1 MSSPPGS
8 SAPQRDVDSVA
19 PALADALPALHRA
32 LDRLVARDYAL
43 PKPPEGHLNLLRHV
57 AEHEGAT
64 VREAADALLMKPN
77 NVSALVSQL
86 TEQGLL
92 ERRQDSADK
101 RVVRLHPT
109 AVARRRLG
117 EVRALQVSHL
127 TEALLSLTEGEMDA
141 LGSALG
147 ALQSLTRGLRSA
159 AH

>member
-1 MSSPPGS
+1 MSGS

-19 PALADALPALHRA
+19 SALADALPALYRA
-32 LDRLVARDYAL
+32 LDRRVARDFPH

-64 VREAADALLMKPN
+64 VREAAEALLMKPN

-92 ERRQDSADK
+92 ERGQDSTDK
-101 RVVRLHPT
+101 RVVRLRLTP
-109 AVARRRLG
+109 VARRRLA
-117 EVRALQVSHL
+117 EVRALQAGHL
-127 TEALLSLTEGEMDA
+127 GGALRALTEGELDA

-147 ALQSLTRGLRSA
+147 ALESLTHGLRAA

>member
-1 MSSPPGS
+1 MSGS

-19 PALADALPALHRA
+19 SALADALPALYRA
-32 LDRLVARDYAL
+32 LDRRVARDFPH
-43 PKPPEGHLNLLRHV
+43 PKPPEGHLNLLRYV

-92 ERRQDSADK
+92 ERGQDSTDK
-101 RVVRLHPT
+101 RVVRLHLMP
-109 AVARRRLG
+109 VARRRLA
-117 EVRALQVSHL
+117 EVHALQVGHL
-127 TEALLSLTEGEMDA
+127 TQALLALTEGEMDA

-147 ALQSLTRGLRSA
+147 ALQSLTHRLRPA

>member
-1 MSSPPGS
+1 
-8 SAPQRDVDSVA
+8 
-19 PALADALPALHRA
+19 
-32 LDRLVARDYAL
+32 
-43 PKPPEGHLNLLRHV
+43 
-57 AEHEGAT
+57 
-64 VREAADALLMKPN
+64 
-77 NVSALVSQL
+77 
-86 TEQGLL
+86 
-92 ERRQDSADK
+92 ERRQDSTDK

-147 ALQSLTRGLRSA
+147 ALHSLTRGLRSA

>member
-1 MSSPPGS
+1 MSGS
-8 SAPQRDVDSVA
+8 SAPQRDVAGVA
-19 PALADALPALHRA
+19 SALADALPALYRA
-32 LDRLVARDYAL
+32 LDRRVARDFPH

-64 VREAADALLMKPN
+64 VREAAEALLMKPN

-92 ERRQDSADK
+92 ERGQDSADK
-101 RVVRLHPT
+101 RVVRLRLTP
-109 AVARRRLG
+109 VARRRVA
-117 EVRALQVSHL
+117 EAHALQVGHL
-127 TEALLSLTEGEMDA
+127 TGALRALTDGELGA

-147 ALQSLTRGLRSA
+147 ALVSLTHGLRSA

>member
-1 MSSPPGS
+1 MSGS
-8 SAPQRDVDSVA
+8 SAPQRDIAGVA
-19 PALADALPALHRA
+19 SALADALPALYRA
-32 LDRLVARDYAL
+32 LDRRVARDFPH

-64 VREAADALLMKPN
+64 VREAAEALLMKPN

-92 ERRQDSADK
+92 ERRQDSTDK
-101 RVVRLHPT
+101 RIVRLRLTP
-109 AVARRRLG
+109 VARRRLA
-117 EVRALQVSHL
+117 EVHALQAGHL
-127 TEALLSLTEGEMDA
+127 TQVLGALTEGELDA

-147 ALQSLTRGLRSA
+147 ALVSLTRGLRAA